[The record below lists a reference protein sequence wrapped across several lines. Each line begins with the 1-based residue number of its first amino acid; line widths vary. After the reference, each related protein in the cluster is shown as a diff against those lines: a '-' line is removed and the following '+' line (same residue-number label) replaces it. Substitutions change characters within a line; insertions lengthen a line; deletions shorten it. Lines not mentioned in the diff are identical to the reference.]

1 MTKNNDSGAGK
12 KLAIGAAIGVVS
24 GFVAG
29 ILTAPKSG
37 KETRQDIKKTA
48 NKVKIEAEKKLK
60 ELQGELNVL
69 LAKGQKV
76 LAEQKDKA
84 AAGLDVA
91 VKQAQD
97 AQQKVKEV
105 ISALKNGETDEPEL
119 KSAIAEA
126 KKARDELVKYFKK

>member
-1 MTKNNDSGAGK
+1 MAKESGAGK
-12 KLAIGAAIGVVS
+12 KIAIGAAVAAAA

-48 NKVKIEAEKKLK
+48 NNVKREAEKKLK
-60 ELQGELNVL
+60 ELSGELNDL
-69 LAKGQKV
+69 LTKGQTLLK
-76 LAEQKDKA
+76 EQQGKA
-84 AAGLDVA
+84 KAGLEVA
-91 VKQAQD
+91 MDQAKV

-119 KSAIAEA
+119 KKAINEA
-126 KKARDELVKYFKK
+126 KKARDNLVKYFKQ